1 MENTWAAENTVD
13 FLRASR
19 FHFQQHK
26 SSSHLPLIPV
36 LEVQKKAVHLPSQA
50 KIYQAGMG
58 KSHINRKKKPIY
70 MKYKWNSILV
80 PIIIFSN
87 EHCQEQ

>member
-1 MENTWAAENTVD
+1 MENKWAAENTVD

-36 LEVQKKAVHLPSQA
+36 LEVQRKAVHLPSQA

-58 KSHINRKKKPIY
+58 KSHINRKKKTHIHEIQVKFY
-70 MKYKWNSILV
+70 FGAHNH
-80 PIIIFSN
+80 F
-87 EHCQEQ
+87 Q